1 MACVLSC
8 MRDEGQGDLLA
19 HAFDSCIVDYIKA
32 VGGTKDPFIIYSDGC
47 TYQNRNVYLSNALL
61 RLSMEENIVI
71 YPNILETRSHA
82 NGV

>member
-1 MACVLSC
+1 MSHADMKGRAIYQHVH
-8 MRDEGQGDLLA
+8 LLLV
-19 HAFDSCIVDYIKA
+19 VDYIKV

-47 TYQNRNVYLSNALL
+47 TYQKRNVYLSNALL

-71 YPNILETRSHA
+71 YPNILEKRSHT